1 MSLHFQHC
9 FEICEGRNF
18 LNPCTCQ
25 RVHLAFPEH
34 SEICQNWFDYGFS
47 WRALWILYALKVPQN
62 SVTIK
67 EGIPKSSLTRPLV
80 ILITS
85 ELFH

>member
-9 FEICEGRNF
+9 FGICEGRNP

-25 RVHLAFPEH
+25 TKHLAFPEH

-47 WRALWILYALKVPQN
+47 RRVLWIPYALEVPR
-62 SVTIK
+62 SSETIK

-80 ILITS
+80 ILITG
-85 ELFH
+85 